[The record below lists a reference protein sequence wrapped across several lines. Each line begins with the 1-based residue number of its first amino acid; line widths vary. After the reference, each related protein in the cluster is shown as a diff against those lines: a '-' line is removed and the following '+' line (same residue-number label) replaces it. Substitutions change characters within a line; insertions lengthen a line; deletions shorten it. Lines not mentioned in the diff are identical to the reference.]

1 MIISI
6 TSKACPDLI
15 RSMFV
20 VKDGNGDIVNG
31 RILLQYHISSGED
44 EVELKVGRHGNSKRK
59 DKAPFYP
66 TVKSTKELMKQQ
78 LKDHALSQVYKN
90 MVDMAGGPSGART
103 PGELPRSIKQVS
115 DFNEKCQPKEDPVD
129 DLMNYARHKEEQVVL
144 LHEDIPVDLW
154 VLGTDTMCK
163 DVGRLSSSES
173 SSHPM
178 SIDPTF
184 NMGQYE
190 VTPIVYKHLLLA
202 SKRTGESPIF
212 LGPTMLHHK
221 KNVDTYKVFAATC
234 VASCKGLEKA
244 KGYITDGEAALDR
257 AWKTELPKATHLR
270 CLRHFKGN
278 CQKKL
283 RELGVREEKSQ
294 KFFLDKVFGVHD
306 KTPGLVDCETMKEV
320 KQQLETVK
328 EEFDT
333 REKEILNKKSTYEP
347 RFSKYLWDS
356 RHIIGKSMALEPRRK
371 AGMPLDGNGIPLRP
385 YTNASEAMNN
395 VMAQAKKRFLRD
407 HKKPE
412 NSSLSKLE
420 FTKHVFEEIHS
431 KQQEQVKLSVIGLSD
446 EYKLSDTASQLFV
459 QPDIWF
465 DWTDGQR
472 NEYIQKFNSMT
483 VDDVL
488 KGKGISIH
496 EESDCPKITEFK
508 DLSEDVT
515 KFLEE
520 KTSYKEE
527 LAGTVK
533 DGALV
538 LLNSPSAIQQQ
549 PTLDPKK
556 VRKFDVASRTSKH
569 GRVECTV
576 NQQHVTCQ
584 CPNFKSAEFASI

>member
-1 MIISI
+1 MLEQLYWNDDPDLPLLEGGKRKRYTAQEAVSILMRKDTSVSLCKKQPVRVRQNAAFLVDISSLKHWEDVI
-6 TSKACPDLI
+6 NDMNGVYDKILHCGTWTIECDLRNAQKVCCSTISKKKMELENDNQYHFVVHSKCNKACPDLI
-15 RSMFV
+15 RSMFM

-44 EVELKVGRHGNSKRK
+44 EGELKVGRQGNSKRK

-66 TVKSTKELMKQQ
+66 TAKSTKELMKQQ
-78 LKDHALSQVYKN
+78 LKDHAPSQVYKN
-90 MVDMAGGPSGART
+90 MVDMVGGPSGTRT

-129 DLMNYARHKEEQVVL
+129 DLMNYARHKEQVVL
-144 LHEDIPVDLW
+144 RHEDIPVDLW

-173 SSHPM
+173 LSHPI

-244 KGYITDGEAALDR
+244 KGYTDGEAALDR
-257 AWKTELPKATHLR
+257 AWKTELTKATYLR

-278 CQKKL
+278 CQQKL
-283 RELGVREEKSQ
+283 RELGVREAKSQ

-320 KQQLETVK
+320 KQTVK
-328 EEFDT
+328 EEFDA

-356 RHIIGKSMALEPRRK
+356 RHIIGKSIALEPRRK

-385 YTNASEAMNN
+385 SEAMNN
-395 VMAQAKKRFLRD
+395 VMAQAKKRFFAG
-407 HKKPE
+407 
-412 NSSLSKLE
+412 S
-420 FTKHVFEEIHS
+420 EE
-431 KQQEQVKLSVIGLSD
+431 
-446 EYKLSDTASQLFV
+446 A
-459 QPDIWF
+459 
-465 DWTDGQR
+465 
-472 NEYIQKFNSMT
+472 
-483 VDDVL
+483 
-488 KGKGISIH
+488 
-496 EESDCPKITEFK
+496 
-508 DLSEDVT
+508 
-515 KFLEE
+515 
-520 KTSYKEE
+520 
-527 LAGTVK
+527 
-533 DGALV
+533 
-538 LLNSPSAIQQQ
+538 
-549 PTLDPKK
+549 
-556 VRKFDVASRTSKH
+556 
-569 GRVECTV
+569 
-576 NQQHVTCQ
+576 
-584 CPNFKSAEFASI
+584 